1 MDDDIKAK
9 VQDLGER
16 LFRAAIP
23 NRPLAKS
30 IDNQTPSSATESER
44 VQAAVEILHVWPT
57 RYGTV
62 LVGKVLGMPRGYQQV
77 RSIEKISPVFN
88 YLTKDL
94 QRNLY
99 EKAYSYL
106 VDEKS
111 IKEERLEANKFMTI
125 ARDSMWESEATSH
138 KILSRYFD

>member
-62 LVGKVLGMPRGYQQV
+62 LVGKVLGRVNRKNQP
-77 RSIEKISPVFN
+77 SI
-88 YLTKDL
+88 
-94 QRNLY
+94 
-99 EKAYSYL
+99 
-106 VDEKS
+106 
-111 IKEERLEANKFMTI
+111 
-125 ARDSMWESEATSH
+125 
-138 KILSRYFD
+138 